1 MTGPYCLLLP
11 VLWSKTKSHINL
23 ARIILPFWRFIA
35 FVLSLKKRRDWI
47 FSNLIWVMYNIHE
60 STHIY
65 IFISMMLIVSMHTTI
80 ANLTYNFLATNT
92 STRPIQKLQGI
103 SSRQRIILLWYCVY
117 ALKHFSSFLNRFVPI
132 KFNEK
137 GCRSKT

>member
-1 MTGPYCLLLP
+1 MQGLSCHFEGSLLLCFH
-11 VLWSKTKSHINL
+11 WKKEEIESF
-23 ARIILPFWRFIA
+23 RIWFELCITFTRPIYT
-35 FVLSLKKRRDWI
+35 I
-47 FSNLIWVMYNIHE
+47 FQNTFAGRN
-60 STHIY
+60 THIY

-117 ALKHFSSFLNRFVPI
+117 ALKHFSSFLDRFLIRFVPI